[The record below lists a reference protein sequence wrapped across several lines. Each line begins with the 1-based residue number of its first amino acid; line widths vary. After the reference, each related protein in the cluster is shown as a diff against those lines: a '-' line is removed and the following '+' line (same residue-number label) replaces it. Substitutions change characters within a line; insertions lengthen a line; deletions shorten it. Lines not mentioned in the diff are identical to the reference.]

1 MPHRRAYLHVNSD
14 ALTESTFALTSSLS
28 AFLGSV
34 LDLDVYSMAND
45 STFELEMYREQV
57 PFKVVIGINARHPQ
71 GFIRFPQKSLELT
84 GLASGDLVE
93 FSPREGYRSAE
104 VVVHKLQ
111 AAKPDLERMP
121 DALMSWSGSAS
132 GAVQVVFEDKFG
144 NPCRKAYE
152 TQLIR
157 RIHSLSEQVRDGKI
171 APKVVMLAGGAGNG
185 KTHAVQHLLEQIAED
200 KTGLASEFRK
210 RSKDRLVK
218 FDLRST
224 DKPLFSKQIQGVKQL
239 WVVQDASEADPSG
252 ATPEDL
258 LNSAIKEALGSEGIM
273 LLVCVNRGVLYGAA
287 AKAKASGGS
296 NAVADFLGNVV
307 LCLDPLGIDR
317 DCWPMGSHKD
327 CFVWPLDIDSLFEAV
342 GKDVPSVGQQVLAA
356 IYDQKWSLVGE
367 ISDSCPLLYARN
379 LLSQDRS
386 RKAFS
391 ELFRVY
397 EVLAGRNIP
406 FRGMLSSFSYLLTM
420 GRSGDEPQPS
430 RLARI
435 TLGDLHFDSSV
446 PSAWNLYSR
455 SLPFLMFPRL
465 PTTVALREK
474 LSNVKSRE
482 ELGFLLL
489 LADEVDRLNSVVS
502 DRALTPGADLFCSSA
517 SGWSDLVD
525 PAVCS
530 LDRKVIEAA
539 FDGAS
544 SGDLDSLVQLEEL
557 CHLDPSR
564 AMSLISSGIDAGSH
578 AVLRHLCECRSK
590 IGELMERHQLFELQW
605 FSRWISRLFAS
616 IAKRSLG
623 VICLMRGHRLV
634 QNGPLISEYM
644 RLSER
649 PDLDKVSSVSNF
661 IFAGDSEEDGD
672 HVIQLGKGLCQP
684 YPEAGSASLKFE
696 GGVPEPSI
704 PMNAGVGEGSTRP
717 RFGGVV
723 IEIGEEGVSFKM
735 PVTPSMYFLVCDM
748 RDKNLLA
755 GSVPAAIRGAIDA
768 FRLGYDGVQVHDR
781 TKFKLKLGNSEK
793 NVRINSLAQANILER

>member
-1 MPHRRAYLHVNSD
+1 MPQRRAYLHVNSVD
-14 ALTESTFALTSSLS
+14 LTESTFALTPSLA
-28 AFLGSV
+28 AFLDGV
-34 LDLDVYSMAND
+34 LDLDVASMAND
-45 STFELEMYREQV
+45 STFELEMYRELV
-57 PFKVVIGINARHPQ
+57 AFKVVIGISARYPQ

-104 VVVHKLQ
+104 AVVHKLQ
-111 AAKPDLERMP
+111 APKPDAELMP

-132 GAVQVVFEDKFG
+132 GAVQIIFEDKFG

-157 RIHSLSEQVRDGKI
+157 RIHSLSEQVRDGKTT
-171 APKVVMLAGGAGNG
+171 PKVVMLAGGAGNG
-185 KTHAVQHLLEQIAED
+185 KTHAVQHLLEQISDD
-200 KTGLASEFRK
+200 KSGLASEFRK

-218 FDLRST
+218 FDLQNK
-224 DKPLFSKQIQGVKQL
+224 DKSFFSKQIQGVKQL

-252 ATPEDL
+252 ASPEDL
-258 LNSAIKEALGSEGIM
+258 LNNAIKEALGSEGIM
-273 LLVCVNRGVLYGAA
+273 LLVCVNRGVLYGSAA
-287 AKAKASGGS
+287 RAKAPGGAKAVG
-296 NAVADFLGNVV
+296 DFLSNVV
-307 LCLDPLGIDR
+307 LCLDPLGIDK
-317 DCWPMGSHKD
+317 DCWPMKSNKD

-342 GKDVPSVGQQVLAA
+342 GKDVTSVGQQILAA

-367 ISDSCPLLYARN
+367 VSDSCPLLYARN
-379 LLSQDRS
+379 VISQDCS
-386 RKAFS
+386 RQALA

-420 GRSGDEPQPS
+420 GRGGDEPQPS
-430 RLARI
+430 RLAMI
-435 TLGDLHFDSSV
+435 AIGDLNFASNV
-446 PSAWNLYSR
+446 PSAWSLYSR
-455 SLPFLMFPRL
+455 SLPFLLFPRL
-465 PTTVALREK
+465 PTTVALRDK
-474 LSNVKSRE
+474 LSNVKSGA
-482 ELGFLLL
+482 ELDFLMM
-489 LADEVDRLNSVVS
+489 LADEVDRLNAIVAA
-502 DRALTPGADLFCSSA
+502 RALTPGADLFCSSTF
-517 SGWSDLVD
+517 GWSDLVD
-525 PAVCS
+525 PALCS
-530 LDRKVIEAA
+530 PERRVLEAA
-539 FDGAS
+539 FEGAS
-544 SGDLDSLVQLEEL
+544 QGDIESLEQIEEL

-564 AMSLISSGIDAGSH
+564 AMSLISSGIDAGSY
-578 AVLRHLCECRSK
+578 AVLRHLFDCRSK

-623 VICLMRGHRLV
+623 VICITKGQRLI
-634 QNGPLISEYM
+634 QNGPLIAEYM
-644 RLSER
+644 LMSER
-649 PDLDKVSSVSNF
+649 PDLDKVNSVSNF
-661 IFAGDSEEDGD
+661 IFAGGSDEEGD

-696 GGVPEPSI
+696 GGVPESGI
-704 PMNAGVGEGSTRP
+704 PRNVGVGDGSTRP

-768 FRLGYDGVQVHDR
+768 FRLGYDGVQVHAK
-781 TKFKLKLGNSEK
+781 TKFKLKLGSAEK
-793 NVRINSLAQANILER
+793 NVRITSLSQANILET